1 MTIDAT
7 TNAQT
12 TTVLL
17 VGVGG
22 QGTILAGDLLAK
34 TAAKSGFDVKISE
47 IHGMSQRGGSV
58 TTSVR
63 FGKCVNSML
72 VDSGQADIIVAF
84 EEIEA
89 LRYLHFLKKD
99 GVLFVNSTKITPV
112 SVHIGNFDMPQNVDE
127 RLKNV
132 GANLV
137 DAEKLAKNVASA
149 KSANVVLMGALSTQ
163 LPFDENTWIEVIKNR
178 VPQKT
183 IEKNIEAF
191 KSGVKAI
198 KK

>member
-72 VDSGQADIIVAF
+72 VDPGQADIIVAF

-132 GANLV
+132 GADLV